1 VIRTTRPRAIRAVAL
16 AAGVAFLG
24 GVLALTGCSA
34 GQITQTSSQVAGVN
48 GVSAR
53 VGSIVVR
60 DAQIEFA
67 GAPGDGSAYPRGSD
81 APLKMAIINEGNAT
95 DRLVSASSPVAT
107 SVLILGDTSLPP
119 NHTLS
124 VGNLRGP
131 TAVRL
136 PDTNQVQIIL
146 FNIKQDLKPG
156 GITYEVVLV
165 FEKAGAVRLQLPVG
179 NPDESGGSAS

>member
-1 VIRTTRPRAIRAVAL
+1 MIRTTRPRAIRAVAL

-81 APLKMAIINEGNAT
+81 APLK
-95 DRLVSASSPVAT
+95 
-107 SVLILGDTSLPP
+107 
-119 NHTLS
+119 
-124 VGNLRGP
+124 
-131 TAVRL
+131 
-136 PDTNQVQIIL
+136 
-146 FNIKQDLKPG
+146 
-156 GITYEVVLV
+156 
-165 FEKAGAVRLQLPVG
+165 
-179 NPDESGGSAS
+179 